1 MKYLKS
7 YNEEILWSKKIRRL
21 IKGVSKKDM
30 YISEVFP
37 NPTIN
42 EITKD
47 LMFSGKEVSNID
59 VIKDYYIKE
68 VDINNKGVFVHT
80 PESYSFS
87 QYKFKSEFN
96 DKSEMWYN
104 QSESFKKLREIS
116 KKIGYKIGT
125 YVDINKGGRGV
136 ISEIIN
142 FAFYKIGS
150 GCHEVLTLAYKVGNE
165 YYQITQLD
173 LSDSKNNDLIDNITK
188 ECFFDLTD
196 DDIASYVS
204 ESKENTHKCKLIIH
218 KFSTSIL
225 NKVTESLSLA
235 EERLKDYDIE
245 LEIENI
251 SKSENGEYIISF
263 RCYEKNY
270 TK

>member
-21 IKGVSKKDM
+21 IKGVDKEDM
-30 YISEVFP
+30 YISEKFP
-37 NPTIN
+37 NPTIT
-42 EITKD
+42 EITED
-47 LMFSGKEVSNID
+47 VMFSGKEVPNID

-80 PESYSFS
+80 PEGYSFS
-87 QYKFKSEFN
+87 QFKFKSKF
-96 DKSEMWYN
+96 DDSSEMWYN
-104 QSESFKKLREIS
+104 QSESFKRLREMS
-116 KKIGYKIGT
+116 NKIGYKIGT

-142 FAFYKIGS
+142 FAFYKIGE
-150 GCHEVLTLAYKVGNE
+150 GCHEALTLAYKVGSE
-165 YYQITQLD
+165 YYQITQLA
-173 LSDSKNNDLIDNITK
+173 LSDSKNNDLIDDIIR
-188 ECFFDLTD
+188 EGFFDLTD
-196 DDIASYVS
+196 DDIVSYIS
-204 ESKENTHKCKLIIH
+204 ESRDNTHKCKLIIH

-225 NKVTESLSLA
+225 HKVTESLSLA
-235 EERLKDYDIE
+235 EKRLKDYDIE

-251 SKSENGEYIISF
+251 SKENGEYTISF